1 MLECNGLESLDS
13 GWIKGATLLF
23 WIEWLQNVH
32 YRSSNVGPIIA
43 HYALSARSRRHG
55 RRKKQATGRPN
66 NRRTNASRVLVDVT
80 KWMLSN

>member
-32 YRSSNVGPIIA
+32 YRSSTVGPIIA
-43 HYALSARSRRHG
+43 HYALRALSRLLALL
-55 RRKKQATGRPN
+55 KKQATGRPN

>member
-32 YRSSNVGPIIA
+32 YRSSTVGPIIA

-55 RRKKQATGRPN
+55 RRKKTSDRSTQY
-66 NRRTNASRVLVDVT
+66 NRRTNASRVLQY
-80 KWMLSN
+80 M